1 MIIYIYYRQKKDRK
15 DSSLD
20 FSLSINPENKRRVE
34 CFHVGKPI
42 SDPDA

>member
-20 FSLSINPENKRRVE
+20 FSPSINPENKRRVE
-34 CFHVGKPI
+34 VGKPI

>member
-34 CFHVGKPI
+34 VGKPI